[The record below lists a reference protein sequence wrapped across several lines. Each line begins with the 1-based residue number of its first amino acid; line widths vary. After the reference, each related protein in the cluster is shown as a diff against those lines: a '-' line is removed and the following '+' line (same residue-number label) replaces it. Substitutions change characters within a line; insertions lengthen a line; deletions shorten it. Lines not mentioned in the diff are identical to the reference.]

1 MPRSRVSIA
10 ALVFFVLV
18 GGSACRAAAQ
28 ESRKVLYSLEPG
40 ETLLRAES
48 VIALTV
54 DAADIVLV
62 TAKGK
67 SGPFFVVRDGGKK
80 GPFAKL
86 DEAMEAAYAGRE
98 DTGGGGSRDCAAY
111 SPDSPP
117 DVEMSMDVVAGGQ
130 VLHFKEATI
139 GPHAMIAGHKV
150 SQDGARVFVTAA
162 DADTFWFK
170 CTDGRKVSFGGTPG
184 EILISPDGKNAAVEV
199 QGSLG
204 MRQMQDLS
212 KLPPDKL
219 AAALKDMEKK
229 FVYTIDGKKHG
240 PFDDIDQVWYARTSN
255 DLYFEVN
262 GQFFRNG
269 TAVAGLKSVNRCD
282 FYPSPD
288 GRSYAIAGYEAM
300 KFSDGKEYPAPLDLV
315 VFQEQGKTV
324 FKWITLEKER
334 EIVVYQRP
342 M

>member
-1 MPRSRVSIA
+1 
-10 ALVFFVLV
+10 
-18 GGSACRAAAQ
+18 
-28 ESRKVLYSLEPG
+28 
-40 ETLLRAES
+40 
-48 VIALTV
+48 
-54 DAADIVLV
+54 
-62 TAKGK
+62 
-67 SGPFFVVRDGGKK
+67 
-80 GPFAKL
+80 
-86 DEAMEAAYAGRE
+86 
-98 DTGGGGSRDCAAY
+98 
-111 SPDSPP
+111 
-117 DVEMSMDVVAGGQ
+117 MSMDVVAGGQ

-170 CTDGRKVSFGGTPG
+170 CSDGRKVSFGGTPG

-240 PFDDIDQVWYARTSN
+240 PFDDIDQVWYPRTSS
-255 DLYFEVN
+255 DLYFEVK
-262 GQFFRNG
+262 GQLFRNG

-282 FYPSPD
+282 LPEP
-288 GRSYAIAGYEAM
+288 GRPVGAIAGYEAEEVQRRQ
-300 KFSDGKEYPAPLDLV
+300 GYPRPGSGRLPG
-315 VFQEQGKTV
+315 QGKTV
-324 FKWITLEKER
+324 FSDHAGEGKGRSPSTSVR
-334 EIVVYQRP
+334 CRSGARP
-342 M
+342 GPPVLAAFLVPMTARAGTPGPSGTDYPRCSAGATPTPALPP